1 MLELV
6 IGNYNYSSW
15 SMRAW
20 LHLRASGI
28 PFTVTRIPLFSD
40 EWSSN
45 IDRYSPAGRVPV
57 LLNGD
62 VEIWDSMAI
71 LEYVIENYSQ
81 AIAWPDDRRA
91 RARAR
96 SICAE
101 MHSGF
106 IAIRNELPQNI
117 RMRKPLNRGRVS
129 VACQAQL
136 RRIDAIWKECRSE
149 FSGAAPWLFGRLSV
163 ADIVFIPMAL
173 RLVTYGI
180 TMSGKSEEFVSQVQK
195 FAPVHEWIDAAAAE
209 EESLVFIDDLR
220 PVTETPLTPG

>member
-28 PFTVTRIPLFSD
+28 PFTVTRIPLFSA
-40 EWSSN
+40 EWSSH
-45 IDRYSPAGRVPV
+45 IERYSPAGRVPV
-57 LLNGD
+57 LLDGD
-62 VEIWDSMAI
+62 LEIWDSMAI
-71 LEYVIENYSQ
+71 LDHVIENYSQ

-101 MHSGF
+101 MHAGF

-117 RMRKPLNRGRVS
+117 RARKPLNRKRLTP
-129 VACQAQL
+129 ACRAQL
-136 RRIDAIWKECRSE
+136 ERIDAIWTECRSE
-149 FSGAAPWLFGRLSV
+149 FSGKAPWLFGRLSV
-163 ADIVFIPMAL
+163 ADIVFAPIAL

-180 TMSGKSEEFVSQVQK
+180 TMSTKAEEFVSQVQK
-195 FAPVHEWIDAAAAE
+195 FAPVREWIDAANAE

-220 PVTETPLTPG
+220 PITDTPLTPG